1 MTTYYEIIWIYEK
14 QEYFVARYTSKT
26 EALAEFRRGRP
37 RVLQMVHG
45 GALRLEEI
53 VDLDATG

>member
-1 MTTYYEIIWIYEK
+1 MISYEIIWIYQR
-14 QEYFVARYTSKT
+14 QEYFVAGYTSKK

-53 VDLDATG
+53 VDLDMTG

>member
-1 MTTYYEIIWIYEK
+1 MIHYEIVWIYQK
-14 QEYFVARYTSKT
+14 QEYFLARFDSKK
-26 EALAEFRRGRP
+26 EALAAFRQGRP
-37 RVLQMVHG
+37 RVYQLIHG

>member
-1 MTTYYEIIWIYEK
+1 MIHYEIIWIYRK
-14 QEYFVARYTSKT
+14 QEYFVARFNSKS
-26 EALAEFRRGRP
+26 EALAAFRQGRP

-53 VDLDATG
+53 VDLDMAG